1 MQYIYIRDL
10 HIDTLI
16 GVYAEE
22 RTHKQRLILD
32 IEVGIP
38 HKHAFVSDR
47 LGDTIDYVDVV
58 ALIKREAQA
67 QQFLLLERLAQH
79 LVELIEKE
87 FEASWVKLRINKGG
101 VVPGAGEVGVVLE
114 HGAKEAPT
122 VKALFGG
129 SVMQP

>member
-1 MQYIYIRDL
+1 MQYIYIKDL

-22 RTHKQRLILD
+22 RTHKQRLLLEL
-32 IEVGIP
+32 EVGIP

-58 ALIKREAQA
+58 ALIKREAASQHF
-67 QQFLLLERLAQH
+67 QLLERLAQH
-79 LVELIEKE
+79 LVDLIERE
-87 FEASWVKLRINKGG
+87 FEASWVRLRINKGG

-114 HGAKEAPT
+114 HGAKEAPS

-129 SVMQP
+129 SIRES

>member
-1 MQYIYIRDL
+1 MQYIYIKDL

-22 RTHKQRLILD
+22 RTHKQRLILEL
-32 IEVGIP
+32 EVGIP

-58 ALIKREAQA
+58 ALIKREAAEQHF
-67 QQFLLLERLAQH
+67 QLLERLAQH
-79 LVELIEKE
+79 LVDLIERE
-87 FEASWVKLRINKGG
+87 FEASWVRLRINKGG

-114 HGAKEAPT
+114 HGAKEAPS

-129 SVMQP
+129 SIREA